1 MKSSFEAIE
10 AGYSCRSADDV
21 AASRQAFARK
31 YAHCLLVASPTAQCV
46 TATGYFYLLP
56 QSAVLLPFAATNR
69 AIAGLTTL
77 DFFKK
82 SL

>member
-1 MKSSFEAIE
+1 
-10 AGYSCRSADDV
+10 V

-77 DFFKK
+77 DFSKNHYKIKCIYYKFTIF
-82 SL
+82 SIE